1 MDTGCRAGK
10 SGVSLVP
17 MMDSIAFKTL
27 KRPNSPNTY
36 LLAPEN
42 LCDQA
47 RPDKLS
53 EVLHMSPAELYAALI
68 GMIETH
74 AGWSLESSDEGRG
87 QIHFVSTST
96 LMKFKDDVDILVMP
110 AEAGDPNGARGAR
123 LAIYSRSRVGHSDL
137 GANRKRVNAML
148 ARLNKMQVK
157 T

>member
-1 MDTGCRAGK
+1 
-10 SGVSLVP
+10 

-36 LLAPEN
+36 LVAPEN

-47 RPDKLS
+47 RPDKVS
-53 EVLHMSPAELYAALI
+53 GTFNMSAADLYIALV
-68 GMIETH
+68 GMIEANT
-74 AGWSLESSDEGRG
+74 GWSLEESDESRG
-87 QIHFVSTST
+87 LIHFVSTSA

-110 AEAGDPNGARGAR
+110 AEAGDPAGTRGAR

-148 ARLNKMQVK
+148 DRLNKMQVK